1 MGRRRNGQKGKSL
14 PLHKGAEPGNLLF
27 AGNVA
32 LVAQHQLLARGKLR
46 RKALQLCIDGG
57 KIFFW
62 VPPFA
67 ARYIHHMQQ
76 HAAALYMAQ
85 KIVPQAHAVGR
96 ALNQARNVGR
106 HKAGLGPHAHHAQHG
121 RKRGEVVI
129 GYFGLCGADGADERR
144 FAHIGKANQPHVG
157 NQLQLQLH
165 LQLFAGQAGLGK
177 ARNLPRG
184 RGKVHVAPAALAAL
198 CHHHGLVGRDVGNDK
213 AAFGLF
219 HQRAARHAD
228 DKVLRVFSVAARA
241 AAVFAARRRIL
252 ALIAEIHQG
261 GKVWVGHKH
270 NVAAAPAVAAVRPA
284 GRHIFFPV
292 ERNGAVAALA
302 RLQEYFCGVDK
313 HSFLLFSI
321 ARRYGKS
328 RAAARPGFTRFLLLD
343 ADLLAVAA
351 HALERDAAVHKGE
364 QRVVAAASHV
374 LTRMDVCAALAH
386 QNVAGKD
393 ELAVAALHAQALRFR
408 IAAVFRRAYAFFMCH
423 ILFPS
428 PAFSL

>member
-1 MGRRRNGQKGKSL
+1 MALMSVDLPTLGKPISPTLAISFSSSCTSSSSPGRPGLAKRGICRVGVAKCTL
-14 PLHKGAEPGNLLF
+14 PQPPL
-27 AGNVA
+27 
-32 LVAQHQLLARGKLR
+32 
-46 RKALQLCIDGG
+46 
-57 KIFFW
+57 
-62 VPPFA
+62 PPFA
-67 ARYIHHMQQ
+67 TTT
-76 HAAALYMAQ
+76 
-85 KIVPQAHAVGR
+85 
-96 ALNQARNVGR
+96 
-106 HKAGLGPHAHHAQHG
+106 
-121 RKRGEVVI
+121 
-129 GYFGLCGADGADERR
+129 
-144 FAHIGKANQPHVG
+144 
-157 NQLQLQLH
+157 
-165 LQLFAGQAGLGK
+165 
-177 ARNLPRG
+177 
-184 RGKVHVAPAALAAL
+184 
-198 CHHHGLVGRDVGNDK
+198 GLVGRDVGNDK

-313 HSFLLFSI
+313 HSFLLFSR

-351 HALERDAAVHKGE
+351 HALERDAAVHKGQ
-364 QRVVAAASHV
+364 QRVVAAAAHV
-374 LTRMDVCAALAH
+374 RPGWMCVPRWRTRMLPART
-386 QNVAGKD
+386 NW
-393 ELAVAALHAQALRFR
+393 
-408 IAAVFRRAYAFFMCH
+408 
-423 ILFPS
+423 PS
-428 PAFSL
+428 PRFTPRRFDSESRPFL